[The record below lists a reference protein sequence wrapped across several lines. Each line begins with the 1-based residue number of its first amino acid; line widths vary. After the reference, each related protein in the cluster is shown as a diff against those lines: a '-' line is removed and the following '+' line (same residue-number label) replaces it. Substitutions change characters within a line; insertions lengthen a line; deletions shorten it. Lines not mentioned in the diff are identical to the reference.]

1 MAIHPFDRKVFFTR
15 QREDF
20 LSLNEVRADVQTGK
34 LTMMDFVFDVE
45 GGSYTAGSIVQGK
58 SPKWAMTAENDP
70 ALFGLPTPSEEDMAM
85 VNELL
90 CEEDFIEMPR
100 EPQAKTVSNYLKSE
114 PQIARMVVDAER
126 WMHR

>member
-1 MAIHPFDRKVFFTR
+1 MTKHPLDRKVFFTR

-58 SPKWAMTAENDP
+58 APKWAMTTENDP
-70 ALFGLPTPSEEDMAM
+70 ALYGLPTPSEEDMAM

-90 CEEDFIEMPR
+90 CDPDFIEMPR
-100 EPQAKTVSNYLKSE
+100 EPQAKSVSNYLKSE
-114 PQIARMVVDAER
+114 PRIARMVVDAEH
-126 WMHR
+126 WTL